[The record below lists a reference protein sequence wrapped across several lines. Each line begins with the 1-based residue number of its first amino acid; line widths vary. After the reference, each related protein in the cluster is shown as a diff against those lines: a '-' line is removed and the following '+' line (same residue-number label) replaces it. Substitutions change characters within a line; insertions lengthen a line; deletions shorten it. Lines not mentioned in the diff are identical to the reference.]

1 MDYLNCGVTAIN
13 DTTVPEDVL
22 EKHALLFVG
31 GWLQHQGYRFA
42 TVTPA
47 TQARVNARLE
57 SARAKDLRDVFG
69 WSRPFAPG
77 LLDARVLGWLRQA
90 HLLSSAGDGLLR
102 SKVRF
107 SSLGEQLFAHSAY
120 PTADADAVFFGPD
133 TVRFAALI
141 EAELQRVPV
150 PRGGRILDMGC
161 GAGPGG
167 IVAAQLAAAS
177 QPELVLADINTR
189 ALRYADANV
198 ALAGVQ
204 RASFAQGD
212 LFAPVVDAFDFIVAN
227 PPYLNDSAR
236 RTYRH
241 GGGAWGGG
249 LSERIVLEGLPRL
262 APGGRLV
269 LYTGAAMVRGADPLL
284 ASLRPH
290 LETRGWQWRYR
301 ELDPDVFGEEL
312 AEPAYA
318 GAERIAAV
326 ALVVHR
332 PVP

>member
-1 MDYLNCGVTAIN
+1 MSATA
-13 DTTVPEDVL
+13 PEDVL

-31 GWLQHQGYRFA
+31 GWLQQQGYRFT

-47 TQARVNARLE
+47 THARVNARAA
-57 SARAKDLRDVFG
+57 SARATDLRDIFG
-69 WSRPFAPG
+69 WSRPFASG
-77 LLDARVLGWLRQA
+77 LLDARVLGWLEQA
-90 HLLSSAGDGLLR
+90 DLLGSAGDGLLQSR
-102 SKVRF
+102 VRF
-107 SSLGEQLFAHSAY
+107 SSLGEHLFAHSAY

-141 EAELQRVPV
+141 EAELQRLPLK
-150 PRGGRILDMGC
+150 RGASILDLGC

-167 IVAAQLAAAS
+167 IVAAQLAAAL
-177 QPELVLADINTR
+177 QPELVLADINAR
-189 ALRYADANV
+189 ALRYASANV
-198 ALAGVQ
+198 ALADVP
-204 RASFAQGD
+204 RASFAQGN
-212 LFAPVVDAFDFIVAN
+212 LFAPVAGAFDLIVAN

-249 LSERIVLEGLPRL
+249 LSERIVHEGLPRL
-262 APGGRLV
+262 APEGRLV

-284 ASLRPH
+284 ASLLPH
-290 LETRGWQWRYR
+290 LETAGWPWRYR

-312 AEPAYA
+312 EQPAYA

-326 ALVVHR
+326 ALVVRR
-332 PVP
+332 PAP

>member
-1 MDYLNCGVTAIN
+1 MNAPL
-13 DTTVPEDVL
+13 PEGAL
-22 EKHALLFVG
+22 ETDALLSLG
-31 GWLQHQGYRFA
+31 RWLRQQGYRFS

-47 TQARVNARLE
+47 THARVNARLE
-57 SARAKDLRDVFG
+57 SAQARNLQDVFG

-77 LLDARVLGWLRQA
+77 LLDTRVLWWLRQA
-90 HLLSSAGDGLLR
+90 DLLSSTRDGLSR

-107 SSLGEQLFAHSAY
+107 SSLGEHLFAHSAY

-141 EAELQRVPV
+141 EAEMQRLPV
-150 PRGGRILDMGC
+150 PHGARILDLGC

-177 QPELVLADINTR
+177 QPELLLADINTR
-189 ALRYADANV
+189 ALRYAAANV
-198 ALAGVQ
+198 ALAGIP

-212 LFAPVVDAFDFIVAN
+212 LFAPLAGIFDLIVAN
-227 PPYLNDSAR
+227 PPYLNDSAK

-249 LSERIVLEGLPRL
+249 LSERIVNEGLPRL
-262 APGGRLV
+262 APAGRLV
-269 LYTGAAMVRGADPLL
+269 LYTGAAMVHGTDPLL
-284 ASLRPH
+284 NSLRPY
-290 LETRGWQWRYR
+290 LETKGWQWSYR

-312 AEPAYA
+312 AEPAYS

-326 ALVVHR
+326 ALVVQR
-332 PVP
+332 PAA